1 MQNPGGGGIP
11 GEIAMYN
18 ECRHIMPSGARC
30 KSPALRNLPFCYF
43 HTSLHRFREAPKG
56 SENEPFDI
64 PVLEDSSAIQI
75 ALSQVLTALGTY
87 QLDSR
92 RAGLFLYGLQI
103 ASQVTARP
111 SDRVPADAVR
121 SVCTEPVGDDLA
133 PEQTICEP
141 PKDCR
146 TCPKAPDC
154 ERGYMFALHNEKTPS
169 DFDPGPRAE

>member
-1 MQNPGGGGIP
+1 
-11 GEIAMYN
+11 MYSQ
-18 ECRHIMPSGARC
+18 CRHIMPSGARC
-30 KSPALRNLPFCYF
+30 KSPALHDKPYCYF
-43 HTSLHRFREAPKG
+43 HTSLQRYRNAPKG

-111 SDRVPADAVR
+111 SDRVPADSIR
-121 SVCTEPVGDDLA
+121 SVCNEADGEDLA
-133 PEQTICEP
+133 PEKSVCEI

-146 TCPKAPDC
+146 TCPTSSDC
-154 ERGYMFALHNEKTPS
+154 ERGYMFALHQPEKTGS
-169 DFDPGPRAE
+169 DDDPGRRSE